1 MTGTKSKVAL
11 LIRSE
16 SDLCI
21 SDEVCL
27 PIDSDTSVELITNRV
42 NVNAVCLR
50 IDFDIFVEAAT
61 NEVA

>member
-1 MTGTKSKVAL
+1 MTGTKSKISL
-11 LIRSE
+11 FIRSE
-16 SDLCI
+16 NDLYI
-21 SDEVCL
+21 GDGVCL

-42 NVNAVCLR
+42 NVNAVYLR